1 MRRLRALGYSGAVAA
16 AVFVYLA
23 LPTLRELYGPVV
35 NIPVYT
41 LVALVAGGAT
51 WAVLSER
58 GETPDHSRNRQARLR
73 RGVEEEG
80 DDGEGTEDVDEE
92 LARLRENL

>member
-1 MRRLRALGYSGAVAA
+1 MGRLRALGYSGAVSL

-35 NIPVYT
+35 NVPIYA

-51 WAVLSER
+51 WAVLTDSGESQER
-58 GETPDHSRNRQARLR
+58 RPAVKVGGDA
-73 RGVEEEG
+73 EES
-80 DDGEGTEDVDEE
+80 EDVDEE
-92 LARLRENL
+92 LARLREDL

>member
-1 MRRLRALGYSGAVAA
+1 MGRLRTLGYSGAVSL

-35 NIPVYT
+35 NVPIYA

-51 WAVLSER
+51 WAVLTDSSE
-58 GETPDHSRNRQARLR
+58 SRER
-73 RGVEEEG
+73 RPAVDVGG
-80 DDGEGTEDVDEE
+80 DGEESEDVDEE
-92 LARLRENL
+92 LARLREDL

>member
-1 MRRLRALGYSGAVAA
+1 MGRLRTLGYSGAVSL

-35 NIPVYT
+35 NVPIYA

-51 WAVLSER
+51 WAVLTDSSE
-58 GETPDHSRNRQARLR
+58 SRER
-73 RGVEEEG
+73 RPAVDVGGDGEEG
-80 DDGEGTEDVDEE
+80 EDVDEE
-92 LARLRENL
+92 LARLREDL

>member
-1 MRRLRALGYSGAVAA
+1 MGRLRTLGYSGAVSL

-35 NIPVYT
+35 NVPIYA

-51 WAVLSER
+51 WAVLTDSSE
-58 GETPDHSRNRQARLR
+58 SRER
-73 RGVEEEG
+73 RPAVDVGADGEEG
-80 DDGEGTEDVDEE
+80 EDVDEE
-92 LARLRENL
+92 LARLREDL